1 MRDAREVFYMQ
12 TVYEKDLYASPVQV
26 SIVIPVYNQE
36 LTVSASLARI
46 REVLDSLAT
55 SYELLV
61 VNDGSRDD
69 TLRILQQEQASNPSL
84 KVISYDKNMG
94 KGHAVRKG
102 ILESKGDLVV
112 FTDGDLDI
120 SPDTIQDY
128 IQQLKTSNLVVGSKR
143 HNLSRV
149 KAPMSRRFLS
159 RAFNLVVRI
168 FTGIKIKDT
177 QAGLKA
183 GNGNA
188 LREIFRLML
197 VKRYAFD
204 VELLTIASLLNMQ
217 IKEMPIH
224 ITIDRHFKFK
234 DIARM
239 FVDVLAIAYRLRV
252 KRWYYKQ
259 IQIGKSR
266 EMVEQ

>member
-1 MRDAREVFYMQ
+1 VHDAREVFHMQ
-12 TVYEKDLYASPVQV
+12 TVYEKDLYTPQIQV

-46 REVLDSLAT
+46 KEVLDALAA
-55 SYELLV
+55 SYELIV

-84 KVISYDKNMG
+84 RVISYDKNMG

-120 SPDTIQDY
+120 SPTIILDY
-128 IQQLKTSNLVVGSKR
+128 IHQLKNSTLVVGSKR
-143 HNLSRV
+143 HPLSQV
-149 KAPMSRRFLS
+149 TAPRIRKLLS

-168 FTGIKIKDT
+168 FTGIKIRDT

-188 LREIFRLML
+188 LREIFKLML

-204 VELLTIASLLNMQ
+204 VELLTIASLLKTD

-224 ITIDRHFKFK
+224 INLDRHFKAK

-239 FVDVLAIAYRLRV
+239 FVDVLAIAYRLRI
-252 KRWYYKQ
+252 KKWYQKQ
-259 IQIGKSR
+259 LQ
-266 EMVEQ
+266 VERSSMTMEQ